1 MSRCTTAEES
11 PHEHGQ
17 RLGERGRR
25 HFTSADLQR
34 QLDIAIDLLVFQIE
48 HISSSATSD
57 EGSTRG
63 ADDWHLLPTLERL
76 RERDPNAIVV
86 LEAITSRLFER
97 ERGWVCSTSGKVSAF
112 PLPGVAS
119 SCVE

>member
-1 MSRCTTAEES
+1 MTPDGPPDRSDGS
-11 PHEHGQ
+11 
-17 RLGERGRR
+17 RR

-48 HISSSATSD
+48 QISSSATSD

-63 ADDWHLLPTLERL
+63 ADDWRLPPTLELL

-86 LEAITSRLFER
+86 LEAINSRLFER
-97 ERGWVCSTSGKVSAF
+97 ERGWG
-112 PLPGVAS
+112 LLH
-119 SCVE
+119 

>member
-1 MSRCTTAEES
+1 MAPDGPPDRSDGS
-11 PHEHGQ
+11 
-17 RLGERGRR
+17 RR

-48 HISSSATSD
+48 QIPSSATSD
-57 EGSTRG
+57 EGSTRK
-63 ADDWHLLPTLERL
+63 ADDWHLPPTLELL

-97 ERGWVCSTSGKVSAF
+97 ERGWGLF
-112 PLPGVAS
+112 H
-119 SCVE
+119 